1 MQPPTAPPR
10 DDLTQDQVVALI
22 QDAPALTVGRG
33 AELLDLS
40 LAVVDDLS
48 PDFAGGRVER
58 HSYAT
63 LHGQAELAF
72 SRPLDWGSALVRPY
86 LTLSDGILSARF
98 NLGAYYT
105 STPETELGE
114 DPPTW
119 TVTGYDILLILNDLV
134 GESYAVAAGQPY
146 LAAVEAILI
155 DRGVQAYVIDQAA
168 ADKVLPSARTWP
180 IDENTT
186 WLSIVN
192 DLLGAVGYQGAWS
205 DWDGRI
211 RCTPYANPRDR
222 APEWLY
228 AVDDATSMLTSRRT
242 FAADY
247 FDAPNRWVAVR
258 SNAVDGPAPVE
269 GNGLWTY
276 QNDVDGPTS
285 VQARGRVITAPLL
298 QLDVAD
304 QAALIAAAQRQ
315 IDADRRRRTTV
326 TLGTSPNPL
335 HWHFDRLAVADPAMG
350 SALLDV
356 LGTSWALPLDGAD
369 MTHEWATV

>member
-10 DDLTQDQVVALI
+10 DGITQQQVVSLI
-22 QDAPALTVGRG
+22 QDSPALTVGRG
-33 AELLDLS
+33 IELVDLS
-40 LAVVDDLS
+40 LSVLDDLTL
-48 PDFAGGRVER
+48 DFAGGRVER
-58 HSYAT
+58 HSYNT
-63 LHGQAELAF
+63 LHGQAELSF
-72 SRPLDWGSALVRPY
+72 SRPLDWGSAIVRPY
-86 LTLSDGILSARF
+86 MTLSDGTDTARF

-105 STPETELGE
+105 STPETQLGE
-114 DPPTW
+114 EPPTW
-119 TVTGYDILLILNDLV
+119 TATGYDILLILGDLV

-146 LAAVEAILI
+146 LAAVEAILV

-168 ADKVLPSARTWP
+168 ADRVLPSARTWAL
-180 IDENTT
+180 DDNAT
-186 WLSIVN
+186 WLTIVN
-192 DLLGAVGYQGAWS
+192 DLLGAVGYAGVWS
-205 DWDGRI
+205 DWDGRL
-211 RCTPYANPRDR
+211 RCGPYQNPRDR

-228 AVDDATSMLTSRRT
+228 TVDDATSMLTSRRT
-242 FAADY
+242 LADDY

-258 SNAVDGPAPVE
+258 SNNVDGAAPVE

-304 QAALIAAAQRQ
+304 QAALVAAARQQ

-326 TLGTSPNPL
+326 TVGTSPNPL

-356 LGTSWALPLDGAD
+356 MCTSWVLPLDGAD
-369 MTHEWATV
+369 MSHDWSTI